1 MEVNKNL
8 LKEKYQ
14 QLSNLKK
21 EIDNIEIEYAKIN
34 SKFKE
39 GDIVISSNIRDTI
52 FKITGDFDYSFE
64 SDLIYA
70 ECSVLTT
77 SNKSINIDIIYS
89 ISESNLILQ
98 ENE

>member
-1 MEVNKNL
+1 MKVSKEL

-14 QLSNLKK
+14 QLSELRK

-39 GDIVISSNIRDTI
+39 GDIVISSNIKDTV

-70 ECSVLTT
+70 ECSVVTS
-77 SNKSINIDIIYS
+77 SNKYINLDSIYS
-89 ISESNLILQ
+89 ISESNLIL
-98 ENE
+98 EKND